1 MKIHLKAHV
10 PRLVRLDNGK
20 AKAVGPC
27 FISGEEYSTKEFSE
41 GGYMSWILKEDLI
54 QNLLPELDGE
64 DREFLITGISPKS
77 WSEMFSS
84 EDN

>member
-1 MKIHLKAHV
+1 MISKARI
-10 PRLVRLDNGK
+10 PQLVRVGNGRV
-20 AKAVGPC
+20 KAVGPC
-27 FISGEEYSTKEFSE
+27 SMSGEEYSTREFSE
-41 GGYMSWILKEDLI
+41 GGYMSWILQEDLI